1 MLSNYYKRIM
11 KKPFKILLLFAFI
24 SSFSSCNN
32 DEAEISTAPEMFSI
46 LMAVT
51 NSEGEDLVF
60 SSEDYLTT
68 GDYAGRYKFES
79 WNAYLG
85 NKLVQSD
92 VEDIMSHF
100 KPTAYNPKM
109 NQHLIVLETNGALQ
123 KQMKDWSQRHRAKY
137 VMASPELFGDTKEHT
152 IDLNILGIEDEVKK
166 TFFIEFSI
174 SVDGVEQTVYYPE
187 YWEGLYPK
195 DPHGNA
201 HSPYFVLNV
210 DAL

>member
-1 MLSNYYKRIM
+1 M
-11 KKPFKILLLFAFI
+11 KKLFKISLLFAFI

-85 NKLVQSD
+85 DKLVQSD

>member
-1 MLSNYYKRIM
+1 M
-11 KKPFKILLLFAFI
+11 KKLFKISLLFAFI

-32 DEAEISTAPEMFSI
+32 DEPEISTAPEMFSI

-85 NKLVQSD
+85 DKLVQSD

-109 NQHLIVLETNGALQ
+109 NQHLIVLETNGAVQ

-152 IDLNILGIEDEVKK
+152 LDLNILGIEDEVKK

>member
-1 MLSNYYKRIM
+1 MMFSLADADKTEMILVPLLDPKRLVAASVPIRYKSPSLKNKITSNKYGIKRI
-11 KKPFKILLLFAFI
+11 KRSA
-24 SSFSSCNN
+24 N
-32 DEAEISTAPEMFSI
+32 
-46 LMAVT
+46 
-51 NSEGEDLVF
+51 
-60 SSEDYLTT
+60 
-68 GDYAGRYKFES
+68 
-79 WNAYLG
+79 
-85 NKLVQSD
+85 
-92 VEDIMSHF
+92 
-100 KPTAYNPKM
+100 
-109 NQHLIVLETNGALQ
+109 
-123 KQMKDWSQRHRAKY
+123 AKY

>member
-32 DEAEISTAPEMFSI
+32 DEAKISTAPEMFSI

-85 NKLVQSD
+85 DKLVQSD

>member
-85 NKLVQSD
+85 DKLVQSD

-123 KQMKDWSQRHRAKY
+123 KQMKDWNQRHLAKY

>member
-1 MLSNYYKRIM
+1 M
-11 KKPFKILLLFAFI
+11 KKLFKILLLFAFI

-32 DEAEISTAPEMFSI
+32 DEPEISTAPEMFSI

-85 NKLVQSD
+85 DKLVQSD

-174 SVDGVEQTVYYPE
+174 SVDGVEQTVYYPK

>member
-85 NKLVQSD
+85 DKLVQSD

-123 KQMKDWSQRHRAKY
+123 EQMKDWSQRHRAKY
-137 VMASPELFGDTKEHT
+137 VMASPELFGNTKEHT

>member
-1 MLSNYYKRIM
+1 M

>member
-1 MLSNYYKRIM
+1 M

-85 NKLVQSD
+85 DKLVQSD

>member
-85 NKLVQSD
+85 DKLVQSD

>member
-1 MLSNYYKRIM
+1 M
-11 KKPFKILLLFAFI
+11 KKLFKISLLFAFI

-32 DEAEISTAPEMFSI
+32 DEPEISTAPEMFSI

-85 NKLVQSD
+85 DKLVQSD

-152 IDLNILGIEDEVKK
+152 IDLNILGIEDEVMK

>member
-1 MLSNYYKRIM
+1 MLSNYYIRIM
-11 KKPFKILLLFAFI
+11 KKLFKISLLFAFI

-85 NKLVQSD
+85 DKLVQSD

-123 KQMKDWSQRHRAKY
+123 KQMKDWNKRHHAKY
-137 VMASPELFGDTKEHT
+137 VIVSKELFGDTEEHI
-152 IDLNILGIEDEVKK
+152 IDLEIYWLLKI
-166 TFFIEFSI
+166 
-174 SVDGVEQTVYYPE
+174 DG
-187 YWEGLYPK
+187 
-195 DPHGNA
+195 
-201 HSPYFVLNV
+201 
-210 DAL
+210 

>member
-1 MLSNYYKRIM
+1 M
-11 KKPFKILLLFAFI
+11 KKLFKISLLFAFI

-32 DEAEISTAPEMFSI
+32 DEPEISTAPEMFSI

-85 NKLVQSD
+85 DKLVQSD

-100 KPTAYNPKM
+100 KPTAYNPKL
-109 NQHLIVLETNGALQ
+109 NHHLIVLETNGALQ

>member
-174 SVDGVEQTVYYPE
+174 SVDGVEQTVYNPE

>member
-1 MLSNYYKRIM
+1 M
-11 KKPFKILLLFAFI
+11 KKLFKISLLFAFI

-32 DEAEISTAPEMFSI
+32 DEPEISTAPEMFSI

-85 NKLVQSD
+85 DKLVQSD

-152 IDLNILGIEDEVKK
+152 LDLNILGIEDEVKK

>member
-1 MLSNYYKRIM
+1 MLSNYYIRIM
-11 KKPFKILLLFAFI
+11 KKLFKISLLFAFI

-32 DEAEISTAPEMFSI
+32 DEPEISTAPEMFSI

-85 NKLVQSD
+85 DKLVQSD

-152 IDLNILGIEDEVKK
+152 IDLNILGIEDEVMK

>member
-1 MLSNYYKRIM
+1 
-11 KKPFKILLLFAFI
+11 
-24 SSFSSCNN
+24 
-32 DEAEISTAPEMFSI
+32 
-46 LMAVT
+46 
-51 NSEGEDLVF
+51 
-60 SSEDYLTT
+60 
-68 GDYAGRYKFES
+68 
-79 WNAYLG
+79 
-85 NKLVQSD
+85 
-92 VEDIMSHF
+92 
-100 KPTAYNPKM
+100 M

-123 KQMKDWSQRHRAKY
+123 KQMKDWNQRHLAKY

-152 IDLNILGIEDEVKK
+152 IDLNILGIEDEVMK

>member
-1 MLSNYYKRIM
+1 M

-79 WNAYLG
+79 WNAYLVD
-85 NKLVQSD
+85 KLVQSD

>member
-1 MLSNYYKRIM
+1 
-11 KKPFKILLLFAFI
+11 
-24 SSFSSCNN
+24 
-32 DEAEISTAPEMFSI
+32 
-46 LMAVT
+46 MAVT

-85 NKLVQSD
+85 DKLVQSD

-152 IDLNILGIEDEVKK
+152 IDLNILGMEDKVKK
-166 TFFIEFSI
+166 TFFIEFSV

-187 YWEGLYPK
+187 NWEGLYPK